1 MLVGYSSSSEEE
13 SEAATATNESCP
25 PKGQEE
31 DDANDGCPARK
42 KPKTKEQVPKTRSVC
57 VWSFLV
63 AFCRLSRQVG
73 KTQKTPFPIN

>member
-1 MLVGYSSSSEEE
+1 MFDVSWHIRMLVGYSSSSEEE

-42 KPKTKEQVPKTRSVC
+42 KPKTKEQVPKTRWVC
-57 VWSFLV
+57 VEFSSSFL
-63 AFCRLSRQVG
+63 
-73 KTQKTPFPIN
+73 